1 MCDNTEKIK
10 ASKGKFLDEMQL
22 RFQKLVDAQRKLR
35 FSKQKLLEDL
45 DYQIKEQIHD
55 LTQDTQHK
63 PTPAPIVLE

>member
-45 DYQIKEQIHD
+45 DYQVGVHFEALD
-55 LTQDTQHK
+55 EG
-63 PTPAPIVLE
+63 VLVAALKLIAYF